1 MLSQGLVIICL
12 RQVNIDEAYGLEI
25 TISGV
30 IAGEKL
36 ELCGQSSA
44 SESGFLN
51 LMSVM
56 GMVSCLATVG

>member
-1 MLSQGLVIICL
+1 M
-12 RQVNIDEAYGLEI
+12 
-25 TISGV
+25 SGV

-51 LMSVM
+51 LMFERGIVI
-56 GMVSCLATVG
+56 CLAIVGWVWIVECLG

>member
-1 MLSQGLVIICL
+1 M
-12 RQVNIDEAYGLEI
+12 
-25 TISGV
+25 SGV

-36 ELCGQSSA
+36 ELCGQSSV